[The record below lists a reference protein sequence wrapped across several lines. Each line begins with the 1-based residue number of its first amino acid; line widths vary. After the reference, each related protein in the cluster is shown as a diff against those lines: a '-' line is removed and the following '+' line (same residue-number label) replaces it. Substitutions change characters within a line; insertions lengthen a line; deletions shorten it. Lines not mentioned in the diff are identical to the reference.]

1 MDLGART
8 AMPTEDHILTLT
20 QWFSPS
26 YPVGAFAYSHG
37 LEAAVEAGKVSDVQ
51 TLEGWLMD
59 VLVHGAGQCDA
70 LFLAAANRAK
80 ISHELAEIDA
90 TCRAFAPSKE
100 RLMETE
106 LQGEAFCNV
115 TATVWAQHLV
125 GLTYPVAVGRAA
137 YLEQMPLSL
146 TTRLYLHAFLSNLV
160 TAAMRLLPV
169 GQTEGQ
175 RLIKTLTPHLS
186 AIADR
191 AVAGSLDDL
200 SSTVFLG
207 DIASMKHETQYSRM
221 FRT

>member
-1 MDLGART
+1 MGAHI

-20 QWFSPS
+20 QWFSPA

-37 LEAAVEAGKVSDVQ
+37 LEAAVEAGQVSDAQ
-51 TLEGWLMD
+51 TLENWLTD
-59 VLVHGAGQCDA
+59 VLQQGAGQSDV
-70 LFLAAANRAK
+70 LFLTAANKAK
-80 ISHELAEIDA
+80 SPQELTEIDA
-90 TCRAFAPSKE
+90 TCRSFAPSKE

-106 LQGEAFCNV
+106 LQGAAFCNV

-137 YLEQMPLSL
+137 YLEQLPLGL

-160 TAAMRLLPV
+160 TAAMRLLPL

-186 AIADR
+186 AIADK